1 MANKDVQFEIKKDLQ
16 ESFKILYFWL
26 SHHKKLETL
35 TENLEGYFKDIDD
48 LMKMSDD
55 VDLKVKFIYTLTNGE
70 VNHTRYQY
78 IQKFITDG
86 VDIDGDIESIQA
98 QVKAVV
104 RRNKHVL
111 ESDRSKPFFLSDEFI
126 IKENINGK
134 ENGVIVSL
142 QDIQEFSGNRIRF
155 AANETLEV

>member
-1 MANKDVQFEIKKDLQ
+1 MLNKDVQFEIKKDLQ
-16 ESFKILYFWL
+16 ESFRIFYFWL
-26 SHHKKLETL
+26 HHHEKLETL
-35 TENLEGYFKDIDD
+35 NENINGYFKDIDD

-78 IQKFITDG
+78 LQKFITDG

-98 QVKAVV
+98 QIKAVV

-111 ESDRSKPFFLSDEFI
+111 ESDRNKPFFLSEKFI
-126 IKENINGK
+126 IKENDNGK
-134 ENGVIVSL
+134 EEGVVVSL
-142 QDIQEFSGNRIRF
+142 QDLQEFSANKIRF
-155 AANETLEV
+155 SANETLEV